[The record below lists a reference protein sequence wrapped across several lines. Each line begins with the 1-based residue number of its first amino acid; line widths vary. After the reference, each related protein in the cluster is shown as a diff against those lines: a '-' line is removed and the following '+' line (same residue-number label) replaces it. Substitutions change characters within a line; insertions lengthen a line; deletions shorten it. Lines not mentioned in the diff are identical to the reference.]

1 MNRKAIGI
9 DLGTTYSCVAIVGNS
24 GKPEVLLN
32 ADGERTTPS
41 AVWFDEDNRIV
52 VGEEAKQEAPLSP
65 GEVATFIKREMG
77 SDSYVF
83 SCSQGDFRPEEVS
96 AYILKKLVQDASAR
110 LGQEVRDVVIT
121 CPAYFSHKEREAT
134 KAAGQ
139 LAGLNVLEILN
150 EPTAAA
156 MAYGLSRSQGK
167 SNRHILVYDLG
178 GGTFDVTIIH
188 VSPAGV
194 KVVCTDGNHKL
205 GGKDWDDVMLDML
218 VSRLQQSADSVID
231 LKSDA
236 AAMQDLRLL
245 AEKTKKLLTSK
256 IEVQTSYKYRGEK
269 LYACVSREEFES
281 ETEALLNRTLED
293 TRHAVEV
300 ARSKGVK
307 KIDEL
312 ILVGGSTYMPQVPAM
327 LRREFGLVP
336 VSYDPD
342 EAVAKGAAICAM
354 AHMLREEADGFSL
367 EPNTTG
373 DFSLETKEKLQQLA
387 DEHDMTLE
395 AISTI
400 VTPTYNVSSRS
411 FGEILVRESDYV
423 NRIYNILYKN
433 TTLPAEASL
442 TSYTLQDNQTGV
454 KTRVVDNM
462 VELPTTDA
470 EIHAL
475 NTEGIDPAAGNVI
488 WEGVLPIKPGL
499 PKGSPIETIF
509 RLSEDGMLH
518 ILSRDPASGQT
529 IEGEVKTGSSIPV
542 SEMRQMQRKL
552 NNMIIE

>member
-41 AVWFDEDNRIV
+41 AVWFDEDRRIV

-77 SDSYVF
+77 RDSYVF

-110 LGQEVRDVVIT
+110 LGQEIRDVVIT

-156 MAYGLSRSQGK
+156 MAYGLSGAQGK

-188 VSPAGV
+188 VSPSGLN
-194 KVVCTDGNHKL
+194 VVCTDGNHLL

-218 VSRLQQSADSVID
+218 VGRLQQSADTAVD

-269 LYACVSREEFES
+269 LYASISREEFER
-281 ETEALLNRTLED
+281 ETESLLNRTLED

-307 KIDEL
+307 KVDEL

-327 LRREFGLVP
+327 LRREFGLEP
-336 VSYDPD
+336 VTYDPD
-342 EAVAKGAAICAM
+342 EAVAKGAAISAM
-354 AHMLREEADGFSL
+354 AHLLREEAGDFSL
-367 EPNTTG
+367 ETNTEG

-411 FGEILVRESDYV
+411 FGEILVRQSDYV
-423 NRIYNILYKN
+423 DRIYNILYKN
-433 TTLPAEASL
+433 TTLPAEATL

-462 VELPTTDA
+462 VEMPTSDA
-470 EIHAL
+470 EIYAIS
-475 NTEGIDPAAGNVI
+475 TEGIDPALGNVI

-509 RLSEDGMLH
+509 RLSEDGLLH

-529 IEGEVKTGSSIPV
+529 IEGEVKTDSSLSV

-552 NNMIIE
+552 NNMTIE